1 MGNYIDLCTCFLI
14 LSGAFTLI
22 CLGVLLLKA
31 STTINE
37 VTTTLKVVQ
46 VTLDKAN
53 KTLDDV
59 NVKLEMLNTPIA
71 VISGFFNRDRSNSG
85 FLGGIMAAKSLFKK
99 KK

>member
-1 MGNYIDLCTCFLI
+1 MGNYVDLCTCFLI

-31 STTINE
+31 STTVTE
-37 VTTTLKVVQ
+37 VTSTLKVLQ

-53 KTLDDV
+53 KTLDDI

-71 VISGFFNRDRSNSG
+71 VISGFFNRDRSNSS
-85 FLGGIMAAKSLFKK
+85 FFSGIMAIKSIFKK
-99 KK
+99 RK